1 MGFERH
7 VFLSVVEGLIVVASL
22 FVLLMTNILIF
33 IRIPM
38 H

>member
-1 MGFERH
+1 M
-7 VFLSVVEGLIVVASL
+7 FLSVVEGLIVVASL

>member
-1 MGFERH
+1 ML
-7 VFLSVVEGLIVVASL
+7 LSVVEDLIVVASL
-22 FVLLMTNILIF
+22 FVLPMTNILIF